1 MKFII
6 NYHTGVVHEIEAE
19 DLAEAKQI
27 AVEGMTY
34 TQQKVSIEQE
44 DGEVLATSYWFGVA
58 PDEDDAVLARF
69 GDYGFYQ
76 LWDDELAVM

>member
-1 MKFII
+1 MKFVI
-6 NYHTGVVHEIEAE
+6 NYHTGVKDVVEVNSLE
-19 DLAEAKQI
+19 EAKQI

-34 TQQKVSIEQE
+34 TQQKVTIEQE